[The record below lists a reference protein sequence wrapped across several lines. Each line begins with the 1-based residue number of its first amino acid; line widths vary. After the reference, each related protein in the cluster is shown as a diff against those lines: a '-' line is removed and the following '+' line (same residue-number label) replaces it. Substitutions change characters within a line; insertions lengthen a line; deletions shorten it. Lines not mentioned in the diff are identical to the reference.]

1 VRRSDDSQEGSVI
14 TRRQDSLVKLIPL
27 TPPWIRSLLPAA
39 VRQRQANQPL
49 HEIQEKNKVTKQN
62 SVLILK
68 ATGMKS
74 SAHHEVNTAE
84 PADRPR
90 RSPGSGV
97 RRLMRY
103 ARTTVLRGAIAAG
116 FLFALAPQAAN
127 AAPVDGFCTADQV
140 MVWTNRVHVRCATP
154 VGSIKYFAISTSDQA
169 QAARVLSVINTAL
182 VAGRTLT
189 IRHDPADLSGASIGC
204 LTSDCRLI
212 QAIGFGQ

>member
-1 VRRSDDSQEGSVI
+1 
-14 TRRQDSLVKLIPL
+14 
-27 TPPWIRSLLPAA
+27 
-39 VRQRQANQPL
+39 L
-49 HEIQEKNKVTKQN
+49 HKIQEKNKVKKQN
-62 SVLILK
+62 SGLTLQE
-68 ATGMKS
+68 TGMEA
-74 SAHHEVNTAE
+74 SAYHEVNTAE
-84 PADRPR
+84 PANRLR

-103 ARTTVLRGAIAAG
+103 VRTTSLGVMAAG

-140 MVWTNRVHVRCATP
+140 MVWNNRVHVRCATP